1 MKIGILIVTPSFS
14 PDIGGIA
21 SHLDDLC
28 SVLEKKGYLAYI
40 ATCQPIINNR
50 KDKYFEK
57 NKSFYVFRMPLLG
70 WKRFIFTGRLRFI
83 YENILLLFPCLYF
96 LIFKNKEVKVIHSQS
111 FASSFLVYVL
121 GKIFKKKIYLSTH
134 NIFKYND
141 RKLSNR
147 VIRRVLNKYNHIFCV
162 SKESANELVEIGVNA
177 KRISVYT
184 HWVNNKI
191 FIKQDQGK
199 CRQVL
204 GLKQVF
210 TVVYVGRLEH
220 SKGIDIMID
229 LIKNLKDVFFI
240 IIGDGNKYREL
251 FELANTC
258 ANLLLIRDLEN
269 SKIPQY
275 LCASDILVIPT
286 VEKEGFGRFIIEAF
300 SCGVSVIGTNIG
312 RIPEI
317 VSPEVGIIVSQSFRS
332 NIEKALRELKDDKEK
347 LFKLSATARTYAEK
361 YYSSHNAD
369 IFLKK
374 YEE

>member
-96 LIFKNKEVKVIHSQS
+96 LIFK
-111 FASSFLVYVL
+111 
-121 GKIFKKKIYLSTH
+121 KKKYLSTH

-286 VEKEGFGRFIIEAF
+286 VEKEGFGRVIIEAF